1 MLAPLVEARPVTQ
14 PTISIVT
21 TSLGH
26 RLPYL
31 RRLIAQAPWIHDF
44 QWIICG
50 PNELAPFA
58 REHCALFIPSYDKIG
73 TCRNLC
79 AAEAAGEIIVQMD
92 DDDWQHPYR
101 VEKQVKALTRRLD
114 PDGKDCAAEVVGSS
128 WLYWLHAPTQTANRL
143 SYWGSLHCLPGA
155 SLAYWR
161 SSWVRH
167 PFTTGM
173 AEDGPFTSYFG
184 SQGTCFDMHDPKL
197 LVYMRHEDHA
207 PEQRDWWQETKSA
220 ERRLSAREIMRRR
233 IEHPGRK
240 LPLVEDETPRDV
252 ALAHEQE
259 VSTVYVRHLM
269 GAIDFDWFC
278 RPVSELV
285 GEVLD
290 RETHELE
297 HGDGQ

>member
-1 MLAPLVEARPVTQ
+1 LLAPLVEDDPLTQ
-14 PTISIVT
+14 PTVSIVT

-44 QWIICG
+44 QWVICG

-79 AAEAAGEIIVQMD
+79 ADSAAGEIIVQMD

-101 VEKQVKALTRRLD
+101 IEKQVNALLGRHDTHGSVG
-114 PDGKDCAAEVVGSS
+114 PEVVGSS
-128 WLYWLHAPTQTANRL
+128 WLYWLHGPTQTANRL

-161 SSWVRH
+161 SSWKRH
-167 PFTTGM
+167 PFVPGM

-197 LVYMRHEDHA
+197 LVYMRHDDHA

-220 ERRLSAREIMRRR
+220 DRRLSALERMRRR
-233 IEHPGRK
+233 IEHPNRRI
-240 LPLVEDETPRDV
+240 PLVEDETPRDV
-252 ALAHEQE
+252 AIAHEQE
-259 VSTVYVRHLM
+259 VSAVYVRHLM
-269 GAIDFDWFC
+269 GDRAFEEFC
-278 RPVSELV
+278 RPVSDLV

-290 RETHELE
+290 DETHALE
-297 HGDGQ
+297 QTPDR